1 MKKTVRYLIILG
13 IVAAVVFA
21 GMRFLASRKAPAAT
35 DASAAAAV
43 QTLEIAGSDVL
54 RVQATDLRQGLAVS
68 GSLRAVRSAFIKAR
82 VAGELMDL
90 QVREGDAVKAGQVL
104 ARIDPTEYQRRVRQ
118 AQEQAEAAKAQVD
131 ITQRQFD
138 NNRALVDQGFISK
151 TALDTSLAAL
161 QSAQATHRAAVAGT
175 DVARRALEDAVL
187 VAPFSGWVAA
197 RTAQNGERLSIDT
210 RILELVDLSQLELEA
225 ALSAADA
232 RGVRLGQTAT
242 LHVEGLQQAVT
253 ATVLRINPS
262 AQAGSRSV
270 LVYLKI
276 GDVGGLRQGL
286 FAQGVLGT
294 EQRTVI
300 AVPLNTVRTDQP
312 TPYVQV
318 IEADKVRHRSVQM
331 GARGTVSGDPLSET
345 WVEVQGLSEGAQLL
359 GAHVGRL
366 RDGTALKITPQAP
379 TAGR

>member
-35 DASAAAAV
+35 NASAAAAV

-54 RVQATDLRQGLAVS
+54 RVQATDLQQGLAVS

>member
-1 MKKTVRYLIILG
+1 
-13 IVAAVVFA
+13 
-21 GMRFLASRKAPAAT
+21 
-35 DASAAAAV
+35 
-43 QTLEIAGSDVL
+43 
-54 RVQATDLRQGLAVS
+54 
-68 GSLRAVRSAFIKAR
+68 
-82 VAGELMDL
+82 
-90 QVREGDAVKAGQVL
+90 VKAGQVL
-104 ARIDPTEYQRRVRQ
+104 ARIDATEYQRRVRQ

-242 LHVEGLQQAVT
+242 LRVEGLQQAVT

-318 IEADKVRHRSVQM
+318 IEADKVRHRSVQL

-345 WVEVQGLSEGAQLL
+345 WVEVQGLSEGAQVL

-379 TAGR
+379 TTGR

>member
-161 QSAQATHRAAVAGT
+161 QSAQATHRAAMAGT

>member
-1 MKKTVRYLIILG
+1 MKKTVRYLILLG
-13 IVAAVVFA
+13 VVAAVVFA
-21 GMRFLASRKAPAAT
+21 GMRFLASRKVPAAT
-35 DASAAAAV
+35 HASAAAAV

-54 RVQATDLRQGLAVS
+54 RVQATELQQGLAVS

-104 ARIDPTEYQRRVRQ
+104 ARIDATEYQRRVRQ

-242 LHVEGLQQAVT
+242 LRVEGLQQAVT

-318 IEADKVRHRSVQM
+318 IEADQVRHRSVQL

-345 WVEVQGLSEGAQLL
+345 WVEVQGLSEGAQVL

-379 TAGR
+379 TTGR

>member
-13 IVAAVVFA
+13 IVSAVVFA
-21 GMRFLASRKAPAAT
+21 GMRFFASRKAPAAT
-35 DASAAAAV
+35 NASAAAAV

-161 QSAQATHRAAVAGT
+161 QSAQATHRAAMAGT